1 MATVSFNAGATTS
14 DTAVSVLTVP
24 TTAVWRHLHIVNGAV
39 VGFFSVDGGA
49 SFRYLPANETRTLNN
64 IQVIGSIQIKRV
76 ASGSNMADV
85 SGDIW

>member
-1 MATVSFNAGATTS
+1 MATVSFNGGATTT
-14 DTAVSVLTVP
+14 DAAVSVLTVP

-39 VGFFSVDGGA
+39 AGNFSVDGGA
-49 SFRYLPANETRTLNN
+49 SFRYLPANETRTLDD